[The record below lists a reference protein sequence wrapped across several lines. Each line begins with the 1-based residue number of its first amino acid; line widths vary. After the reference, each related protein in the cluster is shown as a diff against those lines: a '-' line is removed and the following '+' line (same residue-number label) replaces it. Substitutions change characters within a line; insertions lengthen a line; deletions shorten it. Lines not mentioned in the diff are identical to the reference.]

1 MKISHLDHFVLT
13 VKDLDISSDFYSE
26 VLGMEKITFSGG
38 RIALKFGNQK
48 INLHL
53 SGKEFEPKA
62 LKPLS
67 GSADFCFISPTPI
80 EQVVEEL
87 QEKNIP
93 VLTGVVE
100 RTGALGR
107 IRSVYF
113 RDPDGNLIEVSNYL
127 NPVIPEVIVE
137 TNQ

>member
-1 MKISHLDHFVLT
+1 M
-13 VKDLDISSDFYSE
+13 
-26 VLGMEKITFSGG
+26 
-38 RIALKFGNQK
+38 KFGNQK

-53 SGKEFEPKA
+53 SGNEFEPKA

-67 GSADFCFISPTPI
+67 GSADFCFITPTPI
-80 EQVVEEL
+80 MEVVEEL
-87 QEKNIP
+87 NEKNVP
-93 VLTGVVE
+93 VITGIVE

-107 IRSVYF
+107 IRSIYF

-127 NPVIPEVIVE
+127 NPNIPEVVVE